1 MIIDLRH
8 LFRNLRRS
16 RTSAAAA
23 VLTLSLALGA
33 GTAIFAV
40 VDAVLLTPPPFT
52 DPEALVSVGEILPGE
67 PASASR
73 SVTYATLEAWRERAG
88 SLAAME
94 ASDGTHLTLTQL
106 GAAERVHVTD
116 VTPGFLPLLG
126 VAPAR
131 GRMFEANDVSQP
143 VVILT
148 HAFWR
153 AKFAADPAA
162 IGRHIVLG
170 GRAHAIVGV
179 MPEAVRVSARPG

>member
-1 MIIDLRH
+1 
-8 LFRNLRRS
+8 
-16 RTSAAAA
+16 
-23 VLTLSLALGA
+23 
-33 GTAIFAV
+33 
-40 VDAVLLTPPPFT
+40 
-52 DPEALVSVGEILPGE
+52 
-67 PASASR
+67 
-73 SVTYATLEAWRERAG
+73 
-88 SLAAME
+88 ME

-106 GAAERVHVTD
+106 GAAERVNVTD

-162 IGRHIVLG
+162 IGRHMVLG
-170 GRAHAIVGV
+170 GRAHTIVGV
-179 MPEAVRVSARPG
+179 MPERSCFRSTR